1 VGTSNLRDEEIPAA
15 FDSWLAADRRD
26 LANQLWERLM
36 AGLASPMEGTRQRA
50 AAGLNL
56 LLTGA
61 NLGTLAWFG
70 GQSLEPLVLALL
82 KETSPR
88 AFQWEVR
95 AAVEALKLL
104 LKEGD
109 LTHAVSLAE
118 ALGKG
123 QVGKPDQKLLLP
135 LATKAVETMA
145 ASGLFHPLLG
155 ALKGSDPTSREQ
167 ARAVLAALGEGSL
180 EFVINLVT
188 KEEEVEVRKIAATLL
203 RSLPGAGLRLL
214 VPQLHPPTPPEVTRR
229 IVGVLDIVAPEM
241 GPEFVFLLGHPDVLV
256 RADFTALVSRLPRA
270 AALKF
275 LRRALGERESGILQ
289 GALEGA
295 RGVQATELLEPILR
309 LVTQGTTVEVVKAA
323 CVCLGQLKDR
333 RAVGPLA
340 EILQRRPRFL
350 GLVKGAPET
359 VRAAAGRALGELPFP
374 EAQQALR
381 AVLKDPS
388 LAVRSTARLALARVR
403 PERESA

>member
-1 VGTSNLRDEEIPAA
+1 
-15 FDSWLAADRRD
+15 
-26 LANQLWERLM
+26 
-36 AGLASPMEGTRQRA
+36 
-50 AAGLNL
+50 
-56 LLTGA
+56 
-61 NLGTLAWFG
+61 
-70 GQSLEPLVLALL
+70 
-82 KETSPR
+82 
-88 AFQWEVR
+88 
-95 AAVEALKLL
+95 
-104 LKEGD
+104 
-109 LTHAVSLAE
+109 
-118 ALGKG
+118 
-123 QVGKPDQKLLLP
+123 
-135 LATKAVETMA
+135 
-145 ASGLFHPLLG
+145 
-155 ALKGSDPTSREQ
+155 
-167 ARAVLAALGEGSL
+167 
-180 EFVINLVT
+180 
-188 KEEEVEVRKIAATLL
+188 
-203 RSLPGAGLRLL
+203 
-214 VPQLHPPTPPEVTRR
+214 
-229 IVGVLDIVAPEM
+229 VGVLDIVAPEM